1 MPEYRLTTMVTTTV
15 ALQDFLNQRVRGDL
29 GESQY
34 YLRLSG
40 LPVRRCSTWWRCRRG
55 RAETVLMPA
64 LAATRTLLGAESA
77 DDYLFSN
84 ATQQNKLW
92 ER

>member
-1 MPEYRLTTMVTTTV
+1 
-15 ALQDFLNQRVRGDL
+15 
-29 GESQY
+29 
-34 YLRLSG
+34 
-40 LPVRRCSTWWRCRRG
+40 
-55 RAETVLMPA
+55 MPA

-77 DDYLFSN
+77 DDHLFSN